1 MQAMLEVLRNKLD
14 QTKDRLVSDEPAQMA
29 RLQGEA
35 QAYKRLIGYIM
46 DAEIVDR

>member
-1 MQAMLEVLRNKLD
+1 MLEVLRSKLEHA
-14 QTKDRLVSDEPAQMA
+14 KDRMITEDPAQMG

-35 QAYKRLIGYIM
+35 QAYKRLIGYIL